1 LTPAARRAD
10 AAPASPAASG
20 ARPAAVTPV
29 HTASEGQ
36 LRITSTPSG
45 ARVTVN
51 GIGWGQTPLTLA
63 HLPLGPKTVRVTQ
76 TGYASQERQ
85 VDLRGDSALASVHM
99 ALRRTE

>member
-1 LTPAARRAD
+1 
-10 AAPASPAASG
+10 
-20 ARPAAVTPV
+20 
-29 HTASEGQ
+29 
-36 LRITSTPSG
+36 
-45 ARVTVN
+45 VN
-51 GIGWGQTPLTLA
+51 RIGWGQTPLTLA